1 MELLLIVAAVVL
13 CIGLP
18 ALAGAYIIKEGIN
31 QAIEW
36 KEQYQEELI
45 LRTAVLQNILKAQP
59 IPEA

>member
-1 MELLLIVAAVVL
+1 MELLLIVAAVVF

-36 KEQYQEELI
+36 KGQYQEEQKKKKKKENQDNAEL
-45 LRTAVLQNILKAQP
+45 
-59 IPEA
+59 